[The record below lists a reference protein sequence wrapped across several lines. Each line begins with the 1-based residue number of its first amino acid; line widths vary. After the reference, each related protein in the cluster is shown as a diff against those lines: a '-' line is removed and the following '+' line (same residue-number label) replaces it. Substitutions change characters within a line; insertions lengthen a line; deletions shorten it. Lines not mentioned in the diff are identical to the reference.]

1 MELSTS
7 IPMPR
12 DRPASVNNIHIQT
25 GEVHEH
31 HANST
36 DRGILTPTTSVGL
49 TSFRKMASTTMAS
62 AAPTSILVRML
73 LMRMLM

>member
-1 MELSTS
+1 M
-7 IPMPR
+7 PMPSE
-12 DRPASVNNIHIQT
+12 RPASVITFRSSPVKYIST
-25 GEVHEH
+25 T
-31 HANST
+31 ANST